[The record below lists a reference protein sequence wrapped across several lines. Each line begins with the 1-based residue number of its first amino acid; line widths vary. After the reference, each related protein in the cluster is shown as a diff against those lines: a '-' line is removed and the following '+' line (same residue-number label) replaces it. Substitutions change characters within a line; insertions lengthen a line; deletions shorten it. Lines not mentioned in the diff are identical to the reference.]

1 MVNSSK
7 KNQYIFYTGELSFKP
22 DTAHEIHDVLCAN
35 AAANLG
41 YSSVLIYPDKKNYY
55 VNLLS
60 LIYPYKPKSP
70 DKEFIEFYDVQEKLK
85 MAALP
90 MPWPIDKIGGKFTN
104 SSTVVTK
111 YYLPVHILPH
121 TKVVHTR
128 DWNFVKAAVKNKV
141 PTIYE
146 RHYFQDRKFEQD
158 IIHSPYFKI
167 AITQSEPIRQSLI
180 ENGMPPEKVVWLHN
194 GFNQSFLIR
203 QPESAER
210 WRQEL
215 LINGRKHL
223 VVYSG
228 ALYPFKGVDL
238 LIDSAKEL
246 PEIQFVITGGTEAQV
261 QAYQQIARDKNVE
274 NVKFLG
280 WILPRERLV
289 SLFQAADI
297 LVHPHCA
304 GKSADFTNP
313 VKFFQYMAAG
323 TPIVATEIPPLMEFK
338 TSPLIASWCTPDN
351 PHKLAESIQHTLETY
366 PRKLEG
372 YAASIDF
379 AQQFSWENRITK
391 ILSYVEEDQR
401 PPILG

>member
-1 MVNSSK
+1 MINFSK
-7 KNQYIFYTGELSFKP
+7 KNQYIFYTRELSLQP

-41 YSSVLIYPDKKNYY
+41 YSSVLMYPDKKSS

-60 LIYPYKPKSP
+60 LIYLEQPKRP
-70 DKEFIEFYDVQEKLK
+70 DREFIEFYDVQEKLK
-85 MAALP
+85 IAALP
-90 MPWPIDKIGGKFTN
+90 MPWPIDQVGGKFTN

-111 YYLPVHILPH
+111 YFLPVHIRPNSQL
-121 TKVVHTR
+121 VHTR
-128 DWNFVKAAVKNKV
+128 DWNFVKAAVKNKI

-146 RHYFQDRKFEQD
+146 RHYYQDQKFEPE
-158 IIHSPYFKI
+158 IVHSPYFKI
-167 AITQSEPIRQSLI
+167 AVTQSEPIRQSLI
-180 ENGMPPEKVVWLHN
+180 EYGMPPEKAVWLHN
-194 GFNQSFLIR
+194 GFNESFLIR
-203 QPESAER
+203 QPQEAEI

-215 LINGRKHL
+215 LTNGRKQL

-246 PEIQFVITGGTEAQV
+246 PEIQFVITGGTEPQV
-261 QAYQQIARDKNVE
+261 EAYQQLARGKNVE

-297 LVHPHCA
+297 LAHPHCA

-323 TPIVATEIPPLMEFK
+323 TPIVATEIPPLMQFK
-338 TSPLIASWCTPDN
+338 TSPLIASWCIPDN
-351 PHKLAESIQHTLETY
+351 PHKLAQSILYTLETY
-366 PRKLEG
+366 PRKIEG

-391 ILSYVEEDQR
+391 ILSYIEEAQR
-401 PPILG
+401 PPILA